1 MIGFFKKILLPKKA
15 KKNLDKPAGN
25 IETYLKMINF
35 QIGETQKILLDISDK
50 LEVQIV
56 GMKPLQKYFDYE
68 LKRMREME
76 AEEKLPPGK
85 HDYDF

>member
-1 MIGFFKKILLPKKA
+1 MIGFFKKLQKTLSEIANLLGIVVYSQENKLIFK
-15 KKNLDKPAGN
+15 
-25 IETYLKMINF
+25 

-50 LEVQIV
+50 MDAQTA
-56 GMKPLQKYFDYE
+56 GMKSLQKYFDYE
-68 LKRMREME
+68 LKRMKEIE